1 MSIQYQGIFSN
12 KNIDLGSIVA
22 LIGKANATLARY
34 DGLPESLINPDV
46 MLSPSVMKEA
56 ELSSK
61 IEGTVATANEVYQNR
76 G

>member
-34 DGLPESLINPDV
+34 DGLPGSLINPDV

-61 IEGTVATANEVYQNR
+61 IEGTVATANELYQHR

>member
-1 MSIQYQGIFSN
+1 
-12 KNIDLGSIVA
+12 
-22 LIGKANATLARY
+22 
-34 DGLPESLINPDV
+34 
-46 MLSPSVMKEA
+46 MKEA

>member
-22 LIGKANATLARY
+22 LIGKASATLARY

-61 IEGTVATANEVYQNR
+61 IEGTVATANELYQHR

>member
-22 LIGKANATLARY
+22 LIGKANGTLARY

-61 IEGTVATANEVYQNR
+61 IEGTVATANELYQHR